1 MQSSDFSSIQKL
13 ISFGMDST
21 FATKMIESMNVAMSN
36 MSVPG
41 SMTNYLP
48 SENDTA
54 STQLWY
60 AVIEGFPVGP
70 LDKKEMLSFLLNKK
84 ITKDSLVWRLGMRQ
98 WQRAEDVPDVIKL
111 VLQLPPNI

>member
-1 MQSSDFSSIQKL
+1 MTEYAIFRFFIYPKTDQFRHGFDIRH
-13 ISFGMDST
+13 
-21 FATKMIESMNVAMSN
+21 KMIESMNVAMSN

-60 AVIEGFPVGP
+60 AVIEGLPVGP

-84 ITKDSLVWRLGMRQ
+84 S
-98 WQRAEDVPDVIKL
+98 QRIL
-111 VLQLPPNI
+111 

>member
-48 SENDTA
+48 SEMTRHRHNYGT
-54 STQLWY
+54 
-60 AVIEGFPVGP
+60 P
-70 LDKKEMLSFLLNKK
+70 
-84 ITKDSLVWRLGMRQ
+84 
-98 WQRAEDVPDVIKL
+98 
-111 VLQLPPNI
+111 

>member
-60 AVIEGFPVGP
+60 AVIEGLPVGP
-70 LDKKEMLSFLLNKK
+70 LDKKEMLSFLFNKK
-84 ITKDSLVWRLGMRQ
+84 ITKDSLVWQFGMRQ
-98 WQRAEDVPDVIKL
+98 WQRVEDVPDVIKL
-111 VLQLPPNI
+111 VLQLPPTV